1 MPGKHSEEAGWGRAR
16 KQLGKA
22 VRKARDE
29 GKTVDKDKAVKKV
42 KDDYKKTTGK
52 DPK

>member
-22 VRKARDE
+22 VGDARKS
-29 GKTVDKDKAVKKV
+29 GKTFSKGKAVKQV
-42 KDDYKKTTGK
+42 KKDYKDTTGK